1 MQLDLEIPPLQ
12 TVVVFIS
19 QTESP
24 EGNDDSVPAD
34 VAICDEDIRHVLI
47 PPRDASE
54 LDITVH
60 NIGGTDAN
68 DVIVEVYLQKPGGQ
82 PELIETAIISRI
94 EAPLRLDP
102 QYTRTGVW
110 GHQGKLADGDTII
123 VKVDPQDQIHEL
135 NEQNNT
141 AQRVICLKET
151 AETPGKEAAAAAS
164 LSGRAPVPEPGA
176 PTRR

>member
-1 MQLDLEIPPLQ
+1 MRLDLDVPPQKIVTVEIAQ
-12 TVVVFIS
+12 TKA
-19 QTESP
+19 P
-24 EGNDDSVPAD
+24 EGAVSSVPPDLA
-34 VAICDEDIRHVLI
+34 VCPEDIRHVLI

-102 QYTRTGVW
+102 QYTRIGVW
-110 GHQGKLADGDTII
+110 GHRGKLTEGDTVI
-123 VKVDPQDQIHEL
+123 VKVDPQNQIHEL
-135 NEQNNT
+135 NEQNNV
-141 AQRVICLKET
+141 AQQVIHLKKT
-151 AETPGKEAAAAAS
+151 AETPKEEPTAAAS
-164 LSGRAPVPEPGA
+164 SSRPPPTPEGGA
-176 PTRR
+176 RTRR